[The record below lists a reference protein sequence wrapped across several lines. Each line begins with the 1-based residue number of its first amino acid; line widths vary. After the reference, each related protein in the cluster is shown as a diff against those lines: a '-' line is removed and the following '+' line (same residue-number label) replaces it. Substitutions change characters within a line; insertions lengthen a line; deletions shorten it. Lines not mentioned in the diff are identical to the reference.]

1 MKINETQLENHL
13 FFGRYKII
21 KKIDQGTFGE
31 VFLGLNTKTKDKVAI
46 KLEPKRNPLHF
57 LQTEAFYLFMLKGFG
72 IPKIEAFGHNERYNI
87 LVETL
92 LGKSLNYLFYKNK
105 KFFSTKDVLMMGIQ
119 IIERLKFVHSK
130 HLIHRDIK
138 PENFL
143 IGYTDPYIIYL
154 IDFGLAK
161 KYRSSRTGKHV
172 QFSITNRYTGTARY
186 SSLNALKGYAVS
198 RRDDI
203 ECVAYILIYF
213 MRGNL
218 PWENIEGKT
227 TVEKYRKI
235 FKLKKLTTP
244 EKLCENLPSEI
255 CEFLK
260 YSKSLNFEQEPDYS
274 YCCSLFSNALSKIEC
289 KNDLLFSWINDKIII
304 KKLKEMNSSHYIH
317 SERER
322 KKNPLQIYDMSKR
335 KSSPQTR
342 IYHTLQNSFE
352 RMKLN
357 FLYNMNNSS
366 NSATVDENFMSSD
379 KKFSLDSKE
388 QKYVDYK
395 FKNGLSK
402 ISSLIANDSSN
413 NNYNN
418 KENNIL
424 KYEKENQNQFQI
436 LTNGNNSKGRK
447 NSQKIN
453 NIYHSY
459 SEKKPYYHKNN
470 LIIEKIGK
478 HKLVR
483 NIIENKNDVILNKKP
498 KNDKKIIKID
508 STSINSELKKYEF
521 DKKVKLINIE
531 KNKLY
536 NNNIEDNSLNTLE
549 NNLLIDKRKNTK
561 NKNIIRITNIYKTK
575 INDKKCIFNFI
586 QRNKNDNKD
595 INQKQNLSTN
605 YNNPNKIEMISNAI
619 QYDNKYKTINKRNNN
634 IKNIL
639 LNNKLTKNSQNLFKK
654 IQLRN
659 SDNNLNNNY
668 FKTSDYNYF
677 HKNLLITNKNNK
689 NINRSI
695 NNEIRNNYLKQNEI
709 KNKVNKI
716 SNIYENKFNNNI
728 INISNEGENLM
739 YNKDRIYYT
748 NDSRYSFNN
757 KNNINITEENNNK
770 ERQKRI
776 TPINSLNLS
785 NKQIKNIKLKKNEIT
800 KAGIKKLNNCIDY
813 NNIHNIKP
821 KREKNMINSS
831 QTIQNLAIKY
841 LRYNPILKNANDHN
855 KNILLDFENSDIF
868 KIKKKKISNNFN
880 SHKTINIINPSR
892 NKNFILRYM
901 NNISNRINKT
911 KLEQNII
918 SRNLN
923 SKNELNPVKYW
934 RNNNI
939 MNFQKLEQYNTINC
953 NDDHYKKDLI

>member
-1 MKINETQLENHL
+1 MILNERQLENHL

-21 KKIDQGTFGE
+21 KKIGQGTFGE

-46 KLEPKRNPLHF
+46 KLEPKRNPLHL

-72 IPKIEAFGHNERYNI
+72 IPKIEAYGHNEKYNI

-92 LGKSLNYLFYKNK
+92 LGKSLNYLFYKNEK
-105 KFFSTKDVLMMGIQ
+105 SFSTKDVLMMGIQ

-130 HLIHRDIK
+130 HLIHRDVK

-235 FKLKKLTTP
+235 FKLKKLITP

-274 YCCSLFSNALSKIEC
+274 YCCSLFNNALSKIEC

-388 QKYVDYK
+388 QKYFDYK
-395 FKNGLSK
+395 
-402 ISSLIANDSSN
+402 
-413 NNYNN
+413 
-418 KENNIL
+418 
-424 KYEKENQNQFQI
+424 
-436 LTNGNNSKGRK
+436 
-447 NSQKIN
+447 
-453 NIYHSY
+453 
-459 SEKKPYYHKNN
+459 
-470 LIIEKIGK
+470 
-478 HKLVR
+478 
-483 NIIENKNDVILNKKP
+483 
-498 KNDKKIIKID
+498 
-508 STSINSELKKYEF
+508 
-521 DKKVKLINIE
+521 
-531 KNKLY
+531 
-536 NNNIEDNSLNTLE
+536 
-549 NNLLIDKRKNTK
+549 
-561 NKNIIRITNIYKTK
+561 
-575 INDKKCIFNFI
+575 
-586 QRNKNDNKD
+586 
-595 INQKQNLSTN
+595 
-605 YNNPNKIEMISNAI
+605 
-619 QYDNKYKTINKRNNN
+619 
-634 IKNIL
+634 
-639 LNNKLTKNSQNLFKK
+639 
-654 IQLRN
+654 
-659 SDNNLNNNY
+659 
-668 FKTSDYNYF
+668 
-677 HKNLLITNKNNK
+677 
-689 NINRSI
+689 
-695 NNEIRNNYLKQNEI
+695 
-709 KNKVNKI
+709 
-716 SNIYENKFNNNI
+716 
-728 INISNEGENLM
+728 
-739 YNKDRIYYT
+739 
-748 NDSRYSFNN
+748 
-757 KNNINITEENNNK
+757 
-770 ERQKRI
+770 
-776 TPINSLNLS
+776 
-785 NKQIKNIKLKKNEIT
+785 
-800 KAGIKKLNNCIDY
+800 
-813 NNIHNIKP
+813 
-821 KREKNMINSS
+821 
-831 QTIQNLAIKY
+831 
-841 LRYNPILKNANDHN
+841 
-855 KNILLDFENSDIF
+855 
-868 KIKKKKISNNFN
+868 
-880 SHKTINIINPSR
+880 
-892 NKNFILRYM
+892 
-901 NNISNRINKT
+901 
-911 KLEQNII
+911 
-918 SRNLN
+918 
-923 SKNELNPVKYW
+923 
-934 RNNNI
+934 
-939 MNFQKLEQYNTINC
+939 
-953 NDDHYKKDLI
+953 